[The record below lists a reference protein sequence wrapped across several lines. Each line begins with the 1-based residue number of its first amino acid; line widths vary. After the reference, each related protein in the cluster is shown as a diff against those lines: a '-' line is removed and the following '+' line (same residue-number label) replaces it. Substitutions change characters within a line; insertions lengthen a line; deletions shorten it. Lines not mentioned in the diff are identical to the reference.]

1 MSDQQAGAEEQAAP
15 KYPNSFLFGASVG
28 VTIQATMRQYTHE
41 PLAARPL
48 SYLRFALLAGGMIWY
63 WDYRR
68 RCALE
73 NVLQREERFRYFQT
87 VQSLNM
93 HMRVGDE
100 DATGNLT
107 EYLAGSTTRI

>member
-1 MSDQQAGAEEQAAP
+1 MSEQQEAVAQQPQP
-15 KYPNSFLFGASVG
+15 KYPNSFLFGAAVG
-28 VTIQATMRQYTHE
+28 VTVQATMRQYTHE

-48 SYLRFALLAGGMIWY
+48 AYAKMALMAGAMMWY
-63 WDYRR
+63 WDYWR

-87 VQSLNM
+87 VQSLNL

-107 EYLAGSTTRI
+107 EYLAGASTRI